1 MPTTPL
7 APVSYEPIK
16 AVRVLSSQAATPAL
30 VRAPEAASQTTQ
42 VGVPLRLVSGYVQAC
57 TFAGADIV
65 YGVAAE
71 PAHNL
76 TTAGTA
82 QNESEGTPPNQPS
95 AITTAVGA
103 WIRDGNQGTYMANG
117 QTVFSIALKAGQVFT
132 QALLLPSTLYGIVKD
147 TASGFWYLDN
157 TITTGN
163 GAVAELI
170 GYDASS
176 PNTVTGGT
184 RVFFIF
190 GSTKRFFV

>member
-1 MPTTPL
+1 MPTSPL

-30 VRAPEAASQTTQ
+30 TRAPEAASQTTQ
-42 VGVPLRLVSGYVQAC
+42 VGIPLRLVSGYVQAC

-76 TTAGTA
+76 TTNGTA

-103 WIRDGNQGTYMANG
+103 WIRDGAQGSYNANG
-117 QTVFSIALKAGQVFT
+117 QTVFSIALKSGQVFT
-132 QALLLPSTLYGIVKD
+132 QALLVAGTLYGIVKD
-147 TASGFWYLDN
+147 NTSGFWYLDN
-157 TITTGN
+157 TVTSGN
-163 GAVAELI
+163 NAVAELL
-170 GYDASS
+170 GVDTTC
-176 PNTVTGGT
+176 PNTASGGC
-184 RVFFIF
+184 RVFFLF
-190 GSTKRFFV
+190 GQTKRYFT